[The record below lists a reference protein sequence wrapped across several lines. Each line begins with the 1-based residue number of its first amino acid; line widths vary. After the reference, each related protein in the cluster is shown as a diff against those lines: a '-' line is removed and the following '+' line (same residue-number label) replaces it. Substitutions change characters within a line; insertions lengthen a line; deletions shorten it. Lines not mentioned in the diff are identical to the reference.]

1 MTVRAEYLVVDTGGF
16 IKNDL
21 GGLHSMADH
30 VVTLHEVVSEL
41 RDKDVRQRLR
51 NTPLEMSYRTPTTE
65 AIRKVS
71 DFARKTGDFASL
83 SAVDVSVIAVAYDL
97 EVANVGSSHLKTVP
111 TIKKTTEFY
120 HPKDNKEKSDLS
132 DAKLPGFFQ
141 GEESSIPETKSEG
154 FDQFNFWREPLP
166 DLDIEEEM
174 NSLNLSSSN
183 ISRETLTNLNNLLL
197 KKPFIVGYEVSP
209 VDFAVFSLI
218 EQSEIDEDVH
228 ENLARWVKNVKT
240 YDEITTED
248 VDINK
253 VLELIKN
260 SENFTLE
267 DVVSGDYD
275 SNAEESNDDHGYDS
289 DIENEDEDEDDD
301 EGWITP
307 SNLKAKKA
315 VITGVDESILPKK
328 VAVALM
334 TTDFAMQNVCK
345 QMGLN
350 LIGTN
355 GLMIKETKTWIL
367 RCYGCFRT
375 TPLMDKKF
383 CPKCGNKTL
392 KRVSVTL
399 NADGSQQ
406 IHISTRRP
414 INTKG
419 KKFSLPAPKGGKHAW
434 NPRLS
439 EDQPEPQQRLSRK
452 AMARTNPMGE
462 DYLVGGSP
470 FVTHD
475 VTSKSA
481 MLGLAG
487 GSKGNAAPPGFYWS
501 RKNPNSVRK
510 NTGNRKK

>member
-1 MTVRAEYLVVDTGGF
+1 M
-16 IKNDL
+16 
-21 GGLHSMADH
+21 
-30 VVTLHEVVSEL
+30 

-51 NTPLEMSYRTPTTE
+51 NTPLEMSYRTPSTE

-83 SAVDVSVIAVAYDL
+83 SVVDVSVIAVAYDL
-97 EVANVGSSHLKTVP
+97 EVAHVGSSHLKTQP
-111 TIKKTTEFY
+111 TMKKTTQFY
-120 HPKDNKEKSDLS
+120 HPKENRESAVQS
-132 DAKLPGFFQ
+132 DAKLPGFFN
-141 GEESSIPETKSEG
+141 GEDTCVTSTESES

-166 DLDIEEEM
+166 DIE
-174 NSLNLSSSN
+174 SLEVDVGDSNQHGSSSN
-183 ISRETLTNLNNLLL
+183 VTSELLRDL
-197 KKPFIVGYEVSP
+197 DNVLLRKPFIVGYEVSA
-209 VDFAVFSLI
+209 VDFAVFDLVG
-218 EQSEIDEDVH
+218 QSEIDEDSH
-228 ENLARWVKNVKT
+228 ENLARWAKNVKT
-240 YDEITTED
+240 YDVCDAQD
-248 VDINK
+248 VDISK
-253 VLELIKN
+253 VLEFVKKA
-260 SENFTLE
+260 EDFTVE
-267 DVVSGDYD
+267 DVEYD
-275 SNAEESNDDHGYDS
+275 DFYSNGEESNDDPGYDS
-289 DIENEDEDEDDD
+289 DIENDDQDDDD

-307 SNLKAKKA
+307 SNLKSKKA
-315 VITGVDESILPKK
+315 VITGVDDSKLPEK
-328 VAVALM
+328 VTVALM

-345 QMGLN
+345 QMGIN
-350 LIGTN
+350 IIGTN
-355 GLMIKETKTWIL
+355 GLIIKETKTWIL

-392 KRVSVTL
+392 KRVSLTL

-406 IHISTRRP
+406 VHVSTRRP

-434 NPRLS
+434 NPRLA

-462 DYLVGGSP
+462 DYLAGGSP

-481 MLGLAG
+481 MMGLAG
-487 GSKGNAAPPGFYWS
+487 GNKGNAAPPGFYWS
-501 RKNPNSVRK
+501 KRNPNSVRK